1 MAAGRGRFEVRI
13 GVVGTGIAGMAAA
26 WLLSRHHE
34 VDVFES
40 EPTLGGHTHTVDLKV
55 EGVEFAAD
63 TGFMVFNERTYP
75 NLIRL
80 FDHLDIGSQASDM
93 SFSVRCADQDLEWSS
108 RSLAGMF
115 SQPGNILRAELWRL
129 FYDVARLSAASD
141 RLLADSSVGDLTLG
155 ELLEREGYSRAFA
168 ELYLVPMA
176 AAIWSTPSSDILSY
190 PAQTFL
196 RFADNHGLLHVT
208 GKPKWRTVVGGA
220 RNYVDALAAQVSGAV
235 RTGATA
241 VALHRLSPGCEL
253 HLEDGSSHSYDAVVL
268 ACHAPQSLD
277 ILADPTPSETEL
289 LSAFRYQPSRA
300 ILHSDASFLPRRRV
314 AWASWNYHAA
324 TCDLDATD
332 LSVTYYLNRL
342 QNLPVSTPILL
353 TLNPERPPQD
363 DLVHD
368 SIEFAHPVFDGAAI
382 AAQERLR
389 EIQGIND
396 TWYCGAWQR
405 YGFHEDGLLSALAVG
420 RGLGCP
426 PPWDPAPQTTDPVA
440 NA

>member
-1 MAAGRGRFEVRI
+1 MRI

-40 EPTLGGHTHTVDLKV
+40 EPTLGGHTHTVDLTV
-55 EGVEFAAD
+55 EGVDFAAD

-80 FDHLDIGSQASDM
+80 FAHLGIGSQASDM

-141 RLLADSSVGDLTLG
+141 RLLADSSIGDLTLG
-155 ELLEREGYSRAFA
+155 ELLEREGYSRAFT

-176 AAIWSTPSSDILSY
+176 AAIWSTPSADMLSY

-220 RNYVDALAAQVSGAV
+220 RTYVDALAAQVSGVV
-235 RTGATA
+235 RTGAE
-241 VALHRLSPGCEL
+241 VAALRRLDPGCEL
-253 HLEDGSSHSYDAVVL
+253 RLADGSSYTYDAVVL

-277 ILADPTPSETEL
+277 ILTDPTTAETGL
-289 LSAFRYQPSRA
+289 LSAFRYQPNRA
-300 ILHSDASFLPRRRV
+300 ILHSDESFLPKRRA
-314 AWASWNYHAA
+314 AWASWNYHAG

-342 QNLPVSTPILL
+342 QNLPVRTPILL

-368 SIEFAHPVFDGAAI
+368 SFEFAHPVFDTAAI
-382 AAQERLR
+382 AAQERLG
-389 EIQGIND
+389 EIQGTNG

-420 RGLGCP
+420 HGLGCP
-426 PPWDPAPQTTDPVA
+426 PPWDPSPQTGDPATDA
-440 NA
+440 